1 MDNTGGRQRARIIC
15 GVWFFNGLVNRE
27 AREIKKDLLD
37 RVADFY
43 SRSRPESLLRALTRK
58 YRRDV

>member
-1 MDNTGGRQRARIIC
+1 MWSVVFQRARES
-15 GVWFFNGLVNRE
+15 RSSK
-27 AREIKKDLLD
+27 EIKKDLLD